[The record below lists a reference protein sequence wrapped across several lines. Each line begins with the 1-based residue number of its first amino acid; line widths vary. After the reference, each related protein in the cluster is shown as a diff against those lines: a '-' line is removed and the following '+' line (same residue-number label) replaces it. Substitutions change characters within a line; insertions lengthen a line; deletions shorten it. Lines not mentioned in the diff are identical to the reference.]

1 VLICPPNFEF
11 MQQLT
16 SSGRVQIELTAAK
29 TTKLN
34 SSPLFK
40 VGEYMHICWKA
51 GCALRRYARNS
62 GRRVVHFNHPGRLM
76 FVVPL
81 MLLAHRL
88 RMGVI
93 FTVHDPIPHKEPD
106 RWLEARL
113 ERFLM
118 LAACRV
124 ADRLIVHTRDGQHQL
139 MRVCHLPSSKFAVIP
154 HGAFEIQS
162 APVPAS
168 SLPLPLKILVFGM
181 LRENKGIHL
190 AIEAVQLLNAREE
203 RVQLLI
209 AGNVESG
216 SEQLYWEECKRKIAV
231 KPRGIVFREEFIAE
245 NEIPSIFAN
254 CHIALLPYTQF
265 YSQSGV
271 AVMALSNARP
281 LLATRSGGITELVEA
296 SGGGLLLAE
305 ATASAVR
312 DGIEEALRIGI
323 PNLARMGM
331 ESWAYVREHYSWSAL
346 AAVTA
351 LVYEAASRNR
361 DVRGLPLRSE
371 STANSGETSPDSAG
385 KAAGA

>member
-1 VLICPPNFEF
+1 MKVSEMDSNAEPDMTVIIYTAEIRGGSARYICEAAIAASAADQKIVLICPPNFEF

-124 ADRLIVHTRDGQHQL
+124 ADRLIAG
-139 MRVCHLPSSKFAVIP
+139 LPSPVQQVCSHPARRFRNPVRT
-154 HGAFEIQS
+154 GTSLQS
-162 APVPAS
+162 APTTEDS
-168 SLPLPLKILVFGM
+168 SIW
-181 LRENKGIHL
+181 N
-190 AIEAVQLLNAREE
+190 
-203 RVQLLI
+203 
-209 AGNVESG
+209 
-216 SEQLYWEECKRKIAV
+216 
-231 KPRGIVFREEFIAE
+231 
-245 NEIPSIFAN
+245 
-254 CHIALLPYTQF
+254 
-265 YSQSGV
+265 
-271 AVMALSNARP
+271 
-281 LLATRSGGITELVEA
+281 
-296 SGGGLLLAE
+296 
-305 ATASAVR
+305 
-312 DGIEEALRIGI
+312 
-323 PNLARMGM
+323 
-331 ESWAYVREHYSWSAL
+331 
-346 AAVTA
+346 
-351 LVYEAASRNR
+351 
-361 DVRGLPLRSE
+361 
-371 STANSGETSPDSAG
+371 
-385 KAAGA
+385 AAGE